1 MTHQVV
7 VLGSGFGGL
16 FAVKALAKDDVQ
28 ITLIDRTSHHLFQPL
43 LYQVATGILSEG
55 EIAPA
60 TREVL
65 RRQRNVQVVQGLV
78 ESVDVETKRVHW
90 RFHDQEHTTSYDSLI
105 LATGSSQS
113 YFGHDEFGIFAPGM
127 KSVDDALE
135 LRSRIFGAFE
145 LAEIQDDPAKAAEML
160 TFVVVGAGPTGVEMA
175 GQIRELSN
183 RTLAHDFRRIQPKS
197 ARVVLVDAAS
207 QVLPPFGKE
216 LGEKTH
222 RDLERLGVEVVLD
235 TMVTGVDDSGVT
247 LKHKDGS
254 EQRIASICKVWAAGV
269 QANALGK
276 AVAEQTG
283 AEVDRSGRVKVLPDL
298 TLPGH
303 PEVYVIG
310 DLMSIEGVPGMA
322 QAAIQSARYAASAI
336 RARVAETAA
345 PPPFVYHDKGS
356 MATIAKFEAVAHIG
370 PVRLTGFI
378 AWVAWLLLHLLMI
391 TGFKQQVTTLLRW
404 LISFVSN
411 GRAERVTTNQQLV
424 GRLAI
429 QQLGRGASATL
440 MRGET
445 VRPTAAQEKE
455 TKSA

>member
-1 MTHQVV
+1 MTHRVV
-7 VLGSGFGGL
+7 VVGSGFGGL

-28 ITLIDRTSHHLFQPL
+28 ITLIDRTNHHLFQPL

-55 EIAPA
+55 EIAPS

-78 ESVDVETKRVHW
+78 ESLDVAERTVSW
-90 RFHDQEHTTSYDSLI
+90 RFHDEEHHTSYDSLI

-113 YFGHDEFGIFAPGM
+113 YFGHDEFGTFAPGM
-127 KSVDDALE
+127 KTVDDALE
-135 LRSRIFGAFE
+135 LRSRILGAFE
-145 LAEIQDDPAKAAEML
+145 LAEIQMDPAKAAEML

-183 RTLAHDFRRIQPKS
+183 RTLAHDFRRIDPRS

-207 QVLPPFGKE
+207 EVLPPFGKE
-216 LGEKTH
+216 LGAKTRH
-222 RDLERLGVEVVLD
+222 NLERLGVDVVLD
-235 TMVTGVDDSGVT
+235 TMVTDVDDSGVT
-247 LKHKDGS
+247 LKHKDGT

-269 QANALGK
+269 QGNALGK

-310 DLMSIEGVPGMA
+310 DLMAVDDVPGMA
-322 QAAIQSARYAASAI
+322 QGAIQSARYAASAI
-336 RARVAETAA
+336 RARVANDA
-345 PPPFVYHDKGS
+345 PPGPFTYHDKGS
-356 MATIAKFEAVAHIG
+356 MATIAKYEAVAHIG
-370 PVRLTGFI
+370 PLRLTGFI
-378 AWVAWLLLHLLMI
+378 AWLAWLLLHLLMI
-391 TGFKQQVTTLLRW
+391 TGFKQQVTTLVRW
-404 LISFVSN
+404 LISFISN

-424 GRLAI
+424 GRLAM
-429 QQLGRGASATL
+429 QQLGRHASATL
-440 MRGET
+440 MRGQT
-445 VRPTAAQEKE
+445 VSPTAAQRKRDGG
-455 TKSA
+455 